1 MANSFNN
8 ARRRSP
14 APNFEI
20 GDKVQLK
27 GFPDKMLD
35 GNTATVVSPRKK
47 GGIFVANQYVVH
59 IDQDTEA
66 FEQMMKIKSGQEFVA
81 KSKRPG
87 PNGMEK
93 KKNKFESLFGNYCEH
108 LYM

>member
-1 MANSFNN
+1 MH
-8 ARRRSP
+8 
-14 APNFEI
+14 
-20 GDKVQLK
+20 

-35 GNTATVVSPRKK
+35 GNTATIVSPRQKR
-47 GGIFVANQYVVH
+47 GIFVPDQYIVH

-93 KKNKFESLFGNYCEH
+93 TKNIF
-108 LYM
+108 